1 MRMVVCEKHTTGECK
16 LDNCNHGIPH
26 TIFYMN
32 STSCLNANYFTPNY
46 ITMGLQYCPFDKSG
60 HVCSDKSKFEIIMRE
75 AIKGNKNGH

>member
-1 MRMVVCEKHTTGECK
+1 
-16 LDNCNHGIPH
+16 
-26 TIFYMN
+26 MN

-75 AIKGNKNGH
+75 TIKGNKNGH